1 MAEQKEAAIVHFK
14 SDYFRT
20 LFDAIC
26 ELEHETAARQVL
38 AGFEDFDDTVPPD
51 TRAKMIELL
60 VQRMETAIPSDER
73 RQRIRERCSCKPAEF
88 LEKAKQL
95 RKSASDM
102 HAFVSELQKTGFAGN
117 PLTMEGNTI
126 HGVFGYKR
134 CLCPWPGDTKGHGTL
149 TWCHC
154 CQGHLKWLYEN
165 ALEQNVDVD
174 LYETVLTG
182 ADDCRYRL
190 TLASHMEKP

>member
-1 MAEQKEAAIVHFK
+1 MHFK
-14 SDYFRT
+14 SGYFKT

-26 ELEHETAARQVL
+26 ELEHETAARQIL
-38 AGFEDFDDTVPPD
+38 EGFEDFDEAATPD

-60 VQRMETAIPSDER
+60 VQRMKTGIPSDETR
-73 RQRIRERCSCKPAEF
+73 RRIRERCSCKPAEF
-88 LEKAKQL
+88 LERAKQL
-95 RKSASDM
+95 RKSAPDM
-102 HAFVSELQKTGFAGN
+102 RTFLSELQKTGCAGN

-134 CLCPWPGDTKGHGTL
+134 CLCPWPGNTRGHATL

-190 TLASHMEKP
+190 ILARQVKEP